1 MGENGDQELLSAL
14 QQERQRSP
22 ELQEVIGLHQE
33 LINARAEV
41 DPEGPHLKLVEHEV
55 EDLMK
60 RRVPL
65 LQRWEPQW
73 DEESFMRLCGQ
84 ICDIGTRH
92 RKELASQFEKIR
104 SLLTDD
110 VDQVHNVVTEY
121 LGEAEVALPGRADID
136 EEVLY
141 FVLNNALHPFLQ
153 SYAAILTP
161 FIEGEKWYQRFC
173 PVCGGEP
180 DFGYL
185 EEKVGGLHLLCSR
198 CDTVWR
204 YKRGECTFCGNSDRE
219 TFAYYVGDEEV
230 YRLYV
235 CEKCK
240 RYLKVVDGRQTTRKP
255 MLPLQR
261 IITMGMD
268 VSARQ
273 EGYH

>member
-1 MGENGDQELLSAL
+1 MGENGDQELLAAL
-14 QQERQRSP
+14 QQERQKRP
-22 ELQEVIGLHQE
+22 ELEEVIGLHQE

-41 DPEGPHLKLVEHEV
+41 KPEGRHLRVVEQEV

-73 DEESFMRLCGQ
+73 DEKRFTRLCVQ

-92 RKELASQFEKIR
+92 RKEFARQFEEIR

-110 VDQVHNVVTEY
+110 VDQVHNIVTEY
-121 LGEAEVALPGRADID
+121 LRKAEVALPERADINQ
-136 EEVLY
+136 EVLY

-153 SYAAILTP
+153 TYAAILTP
-161 FIEGEKWYQRFC
+161 FIEDEKWYQRFC

-255 MLPLQR
+255 MLPLER
-261 IITMGMD
+261 IITIGMD
-268 VSARQ
+268 ISARQ